1 VTAIFAEERAAIA
14 DIRSAVLAALP
25 SDHQHPDIAGLYRAM
40 RSYPE
45 RSGKTLRGLLTL
57 LSTEAHG
64 VDRRKGLRSA
74 AALELFQNWVL
85 VHDDIEDDSEERRG
99 RPALHRELGIPIAL
113 NVGDAMHVYMWQLL
127 LSHPAQEF
135 PERDAILSE
144 FLATIH
150 RTAEGQHLDLTWVSE
165 GRFDVAERD
174 YLEMV
179 RLKTGYYTVLAPLRL
194 GALCAD
200 VSPANVPS
208 EAALD
213 LGTAFQIRDDV
224 LNLDRSVSYGKE
236 FAGDLYEGKRTLVL
250 AHLFAH
256 ASADECAEAGTLLA
270 APRAQRSETD
280 VARLLALIARYRST
294 DYAQQVAN
302 RRAEDGLST
311 LTDWAEQL
319 PAPTAGARVLT
330 LLDTV
335 AKRTT

>member
-1 VTAIFAEERAAIA
+1 VTAIFADERAAIA
-14 DIRSAVLAALP
+14 EIRSAVLGALP
-25 SDHQHPDIAGLYRAM
+25 SDHPNDDLAGFYRAM

-64 VDRRKGLRSA
+64 AARSRGLRSA
-74 AALELFQNWVL
+74 AAIELFQNWVL

-99 RPALHRELGIPIAL
+99 SPALHRDLGVPIAL

-127 LSHPAQEF
+127 LSHPAADY
-135 PERDAILSE
+135 PRRDAILEE
-144 FLATIH
+144 FLTTIH
-150 RTAEGQHLDLTWVSE
+150 RTAEGQHLDLFWVGE
-165 GRFDVAERD
+165 GRFDVDERD

-194 GALCAD
+194 GALCANLSATS
-200 VSPANVPS
+200 VPA

-224 LNLDRSVSYGKE
+224 LNLDRSVHYGKE

-256 ASADECAEAGTLLA
+256 ATSDDRAESGALLA
-270 APRAQRSETD
+270 APRTERSESD
-280 VARLLALIARYRST
+280 VERLLTLIDRYGSI
-294 DYAQQVAN
+294 DYAQRVAN
-302 RRAEDGLST
+302 RRAESGLAALSA
-311 LTDWAEQL
+311 WAETL
-319 PAPTAGARVLT
+319 PVPTVGLKLLT